1 MLRSTTLSLMFC
13 QRTRNKV
20 CTFQWFLAVL
30 QPINGFSGKPWTK
43 PYDKM
48 TRLITGAPLL
58 QPPTMLRH
66 ST

>member
-1 MLRSTTLSLMFC
+1 MCSL
-13 QRTRNKV
+13 QE
-20 CTFQWFLAVL
+20 FLAVL
-30 QPINGFSGKPWTK
+30 QPINGFLGQPWTK

-58 QPPTMLRH
+58 QPPTMLGH